1 MTAPA
6 QMSTSQEGR
15 GTVLWGSLK
24 RASKKKLEPISFS
37 PIPAA
42 DELAE
47 EAGEGDGATASVPA
61 GLMTPSPA
69 SRPSSRGGA
78 SFRMIGRLTMSFRS
92 TPKTPKPGEKPM
104 SLALAMSV
112 SRMRS
117 RGGKKHAAAVIQQ
130 FAKKYIFEPNVPLR
144 AALTIQS
151 AWRGY
156 KSYMVVE
163 KWRVLMSMEAD
174 EVEMRRQQGIQ
185 KETKRKLKDTDRIRG
200 DRRTAERKAAAAG
213 VWDAGAVH
221 AAAKGW
227 SQFEVAKMVAIHVVT
242 GDPKSSQDWQPYEKE
257 FSKRSLKDIKKK
269 FNKLKRDGDMEKL
282 ELLEDLD
289 EETLGRLIPS
299 WDKK

>member
-6 QMSTSQEGR
+6 QMSTTQEGR
-15 GTVLWGSLK
+15 GTVLWGRLRSS
-24 RASKKKLEPISFS
+24 SKKKLEPISFS

-61 GLMTPSPA
+61 GLLTPSPA
-69 SRPSSRGGA
+69 SRPTSRS

-144 AALTIQS
+144 AALTMQS
-151 AWRGY
+151 AWRAY

-163 KWRVLMSMEAD
+163 KWRVLMAMEAD
-174 EVEMRRQQGIQ
+174 EVEMRKLQGVQ
-185 KETKRKLKDTDRIRG
+185 KETQRKLKDTDRIRG

>member
-6 QMSTSQEGR
+6 QMSTTQEGR
-15 GTVLWGSLK
+15 GTVLWGRLRSS
-24 RASKKKLEPISFS
+24 SKKKLEPISFS

-61 GLMTPSPA
+61 GLLTPSPA
-69 SRPSSRGGA
+69 SRPTSRS

-92 TPKTPKPGEKPM
+92 SPKTPKPGDKPM

-117 RGGKKHAAAVIQQ
+117 RGGKKYAAVVIQN
-130 FAKKYIFEPNVPLR
+130 FAKKFIFEPNVPLR
-144 AALTIQS
+144 AALTMQS
-151 AWRGY
+151 AWRAY

-163 KWRVLMSMEAD
+163 KWRVLMAMEAD
-174 EVEMRRQQGIQ
+174 EVEMRKLQGVQ

-242 GDPKSSQDWQPYEKE
+242 GDPKSTQDWFPYEQE
-257 FSKRSLKDIKKK
+257 FPKRSLKEIKKK